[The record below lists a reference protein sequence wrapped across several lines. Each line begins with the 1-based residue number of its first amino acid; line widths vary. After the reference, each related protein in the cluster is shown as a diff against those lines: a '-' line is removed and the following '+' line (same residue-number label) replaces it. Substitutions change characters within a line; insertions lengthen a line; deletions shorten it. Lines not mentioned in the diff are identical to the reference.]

1 VPPGNDAVWPHGQ
14 RKERTV
20 RIWTRRRRARLLVPL
35 LLVTGLLVSAPI
47 GPAQSAPPA
56 APAAAQSA
64 KPKFTAPA
72 GFDVSAPMREVARQA
87 AKAGAVPH
95 DLDRWAVPADRGF
108 AGDAAVQRSAAARAG
123 IEAVSAPLVNFE
135 GIAGPDNIP
144 FLGGIPIPPDPDGD
158 VGPNHYVQMVN
169 TAWAV
174 YSKTGTRLLGP
185 ASLASIWAG
194 FEVPDCEDNSGDPIV
209 LHDQLADRWILTQF
223 TTAGLNVPAGTFYNC
238 VAVSTTADPTGS
250 YYRYAFSTG
259 PNFPDYPKYGVW
271 PNAYFATTREFG
283 QVDFAGI
290 GVYALERAK
299 MLRGNPA
306 ARAVSVLIG
315 PATGAPA
322 YLTGDGWLPSDWDG
336 NRRPPAGSPN
346 YIVGTQD
353 DEGPYGAPFDAINLF
368 QFDVSWGPT
377 PTATFTGPTVLPVAE
392 FDSIYP
398 CDPANPRQCIPQPD
412 TDVELDI
419 LSYRQRPTW
428 RLAYRNFGTHE
439 SLVTSQS
446 VEARPGIAGM
456 RWYELR
462 RPGNQPLVYQ
472 QGTYAPADDL
482 NRWMGSIAQ
491 DKRGNMALGYSVSS
505 ETTYPGIRYTGR
517 LRNDVPNQ
525 MPQGEGTIVEGS
537 GSQTDPAARWG
548 DYTAMHTDP
557 VDNCRFWYTNQY
569 YAVTSARGWQTRIA
583 AFRLPGCS

>member
-1 VPPGNDAVWPHGQ
+1 M
-14 RKERTV
+14 
-20 RIWTRRRRARLLVPL
+20 RRRRARWLVPL

-47 GPAQSAPPA
+47 GTAQSAPPA
-56 APAAAQSA
+56 APAAAAAA
-64 KPKFTAPA
+64 KGSTPKFSTAA
-72 GFDVSAPMREVARQA
+72 GFDVSPPMREAAKRAAAKTGGDAQDRAERGAIPAGGGFTGDGAVQSSA
-87 AKAGAVPH
+87 AKA
-95 DLDRWAVPADRGF
+95 
-108 AGDAAVQRSAAARAG
+108 AAAPRIA
-123 IEAVSAPLVNFE
+123 APSVNFE
-135 GIAGPDNIP
+135 GISNADNQRVTG
-144 FLGGIPIPPDPDGD
+144 FLPIPPDPVGD
-158 VGPNHYVQMVN
+158 VGPDHYVEMVN
-169 TAWAV
+169 VTWAV
-174 YSKTGTRLLGP
+174 YSKTGTPLLGP
-185 ASLASIWAG
+185 LGLDTLWAD
-194 FEVPDCEDNSGDPIV
+194 FEVPDCEDFSGDPIV

-223 TTAGLNVPAGTFYNC
+223 TTAGLSVPAGAFYNC
-238 VAVSTTADPTGS
+238 VAVSTSPDPTGS

-271 PNAYFATTREFG
+271 PNAYFVTTREFG

-290 GVYALERAK
+290 GVYGLERQK
-299 MLRGNPA
+299 MLRGNPT
-306 ARAVSVLIG
+306 ARAVSVLVPPGDQPWI
-315 PATGAPA
+315 
-322 YLTGDGWLPSDWDG
+322 TGDGWLPADWDG

-377 PTATFTGPTVLPVAE
+377 PTATFAQTAQLPVAE

-398 CDPANPRQCIPQPD
+398 CEPGTRQCIPQPD
-412 TDVELDI
+412 TDVEVDI

-428 RLAYRNFGTHE
+428 RLAYRNFGTYE

-462 RPGNQPLVYQ
+462 RPGNQPIVYQ

-491 DKRGNMALGYSVSS
+491 DKKGNMALGYSVSS

-548 DYTAMHTDP
+548 DYTSMNLDP
-557 VDNCRFWYTNQY
+557 VDNCTFWYVNQY
-569 YAVTSARGWQTRIA
+569 YAVTSPRGWQTRIA
-583 AFRLPGCS
+583 AFRLPGCTG

>member
-1 VPPGNDAVWPHGQ
+1 MPPGNDAVCPHGQ
-14 RKERTV
+14 RKGAHREDTDADETGPPARPAAACH
-20 RIWTRRRRARLLVPL
+20 RSARLG
-35 LLVTGLLVSAPI
+35 TTWHGQ
-47 GPAQSAPPA
+47 GAPPA
-56 APAAAQSA
+56 APATAA
-64 KPKFTAPA
+64 A
-72 GFDVSAPMREVARQA
+72 G
-87 AKAGAVPH
+87 AKAGGGVKNAP
-95 DLDRWAVPADRGF
+95 DRGAVPADRRFG
-108 AGDAAVQRSAAARAG
+108 GDGAVQGSAARA
-123 IEAVSAPLVNFE
+123 AAAPRIAAPSVNFE
-135 GIAGPDNIP
+135 GIAGTDNIP
-144 FLGGIPIPPDPDGD
+144 ILGGIPIPPDPVGD
-158 VGPNHYVQMVN
+158 VGPSQYVEMVN

-185 ASLASIWAG
+185 LSLASIWAG

-259 PNFPDYPKYGVW
+259 PNFPDFPKYGVW

-299 MLRGNPA
+299 MLRGSPT
-306 ARAVSVLIG
+306 ARAVSVLVPPGDQPWI
-315 PATGAPA
+315 
-322 YLTGDGWLPSDWDG
+322 TGDGWLPSDWDG
-336 NRRPPAGSPN
+336 TRRPPAGSPN

-368 QFDVSWGPT
+368 TFDVSWGPT
-377 PTATFTGPTVLPVAE
+377 PTATFTGPTTLPVAE

-398 CDPANPRQCIPQPD
+398 CTPPGSRNCIPQPD
-412 TDVELDI
+412 TDQNLDI

-439 SLVTSQS
+439 SLVPSQS

-462 RPGNQPLVYQ
+462 RPGNQPIVYQ

-491 DKRGNMALGYSVSS
+491 DRRGNMALGYSVSS

-525 MPQGEGTIVEGS
+525 MPQGEGTIIEGS

-548 DYTAMHTDP
+548 DYTAMHIDP

-583 AFRLPGCS
+583 AFRLPGC

>member
-1 VPPGNDAVWPHGQ
+1 V
-14 RKERTV
+14 RLRIRT
-20 RIWTRRRRARLLVPL
+20 RRARLLVPL
-35 LLVTGLLVSAPI
+35 LLVAGLLISAPV
-47 GPAQSAPPA
+47 GTAQSAPQA
-56 APAAAQSA
+56 APAAAAVKAS

-72 GFDVSAPMREVARQA
+72 GFDVSAPMREVTRRA
-87 AKAGAVPH
+87 AANGAVPQ
-95 DLDRWAVPADRGF
+95 DLDRGAVPGNRGF
-108 AGDAAVQRSAAARAG
+108 AGDGAVQDFAAARAG

-158 VGPNHYVQMVN
+158 VGPKHYVQMVN

-238 VAVSTTADPTGS
+238 VAVSATADPTGS

-306 ARAVSVLIG
+306 ARAVSVLVPPGDQPWI
-315 PATGAPA
+315 
-322 YLTGDGWLPSDWDG
+322 TGDGWLPSDWDG

-346 YIVGTQD
+346 YIAGTQD

-377 PTATFTGPTVLPVAE
+377 PTATFTGPTTLPVAE

-398 CDPANPRQCIPQPD
+398 CNPANPRQCIPQPD
-412 TDVELDI
+412 TDVRLDI

-462 RPGNQPLVYQ
+462 RPGNQPIVYQ

-491 DKRGNMALGYSVSS
+491 DRRGNMALGYSVSS

-525 MPQGEGTIVEGS
+525 MPQGEGTVVEGS

-548 DYTAMHTDP
+548 DYTSMHTDP
-557 VDNCRFWYTNQY
+557 VDNCTFWYTNQY
-569 YAVTSARGWQTRIA
+569 YAVTSPRNWQTRIA
-583 AFRLPGCS
+583 AFRLPGCTG

>member
-1 VPPGNDAVWPHGQ
+1 MGI
-14 RKERTV
+14 
-20 RIWTRRRRARLLVPL
+20 RIRARRARLFVPL
-35 LLVTGLLVSAPI
+35 LLIAGLLVAAPVST
-47 GPAQSAPPA
+47 AQGAPPA
-56 APAAAQSA
+56 APAAANASR
-64 KPKFTAPA
+64 PKFTAPA
-72 GFDVSAPMREVARQA
+72 GFDVSAPMREVAKRA
-87 AKAGAVPH
+87 AARVGTAGAV
-95 DLDRWAVPADRGF
+95 DAERGAIPADRGF
-108 AGDAAVQRSAAARAG
+108 AGDGALQGSAAARVG

-144 FLGGIPIPPDPDGD
+144 ILGGIPIPPDPDGD

-306 ARAVSVLIG
+306 ARAVSVLVG

-322 YLTGDGWLPSDWDG
+322 WT
-336 NRRPPAGSPN
+336 
-346 YIVGTQD
+346 
-353 DEGPYGAPFDAINLF
+353 
-368 QFDVSWGPT
+368 
-377 PTATFTGPTVLPVAE
+377 
-392 FDSIYP
+392 
-398 CDPANPRQCIPQPD
+398 
-412 TDVELDI
+412 
-419 LSYRQRPTW
+419 
-428 RLAYRNFGTHE
+428 
-439 SLVTSQS
+439 
-446 VEARPGIAGM
+446 
-456 RWYELR
+456 
-462 RPGNQPLVYQ
+462 
-472 QGTYAPADDL
+472 
-482 NRWMGSIAQ
+482 
-491 DKRGNMALGYSVSS
+491 
-505 ETTYPGIRYTGR
+505 
-517 LRNDVPNQ
+517 
-525 MPQGEGTIVEGS
+525 
-537 GSQTDPAARWG
+537 
-548 DYTAMHTDP
+548 
-557 VDNCRFWYTNQY
+557 
-569 YAVTSARGWQTRIA
+569 
-583 AFRLPGCS
+583 